1 MSDPEHGSLSR
12 REMLKRTA
20 ATGVVAAGVVGAAA
34 WFSRRPNWP
43 YPEEKVALRS
53 FAAGGEGPAMCIAK
67 GSDPG
72 ALAKAA
78 LEELGGM
85 SRFVTAGD
93 VVLVKPNVA
102 FDRPA
107 WQGAT
112 ANPDVVG
119 AIVAACK
126 DAGAAE
132 VLVTDNPIHAPEGC
146 FRKSGI
152 GRAAE
157 DAGGTVL
164 LPRPDL
170 FAPVSLEGTLLDGW
184 SVLVAPLLRA
194 TKVIGIAPVKDHNLA
209 LASMTMKNWYGLLGG
224 PRNRLHQRMDE
235 TIATLASLIRPTLSV
250 LDGSTIMIRN
260 GPTGGSVED
269 LVRGDVLAIGTDTV
283 ALDAFGATLLG
294 LGVEDLPYL
303 RMAQDAGA
311 GTWDFESLQP
321 RRISG

>member
-1 MSDPEHGSLSR
+1 MSEQSAPLSR

-20 ATGVVAAGVVGAAA
+20 ATGVLAAGVVGAGA

-43 YPEEKVALRS
+43 YPEEHVVLPP
-53 FAAGGEGPAMCIAK
+53 FAGSTEGPAMVIAK
-67 GSDPG
+67 GTDPA
-72 ALAKAA
+72 ALARAA

-85 SRFVTAGD
+85 SRFITAGD

-107 WQGAT
+107 WQGTT

-152 GRAAE
+152 GRATE

-164 LPRPDL
+164 LPRPDA
-170 FAPVSLEGTLLDGW
+170 FAPVVLADTILDGW
-184 SVLVAPLLRA
+184 PVYVAPLLRA
-194 TKVIGIAPVKDHNLA
+194 TKVIGIAPIKDHNLA

-224 PRNRLHQRMDE
+224 PRNQLHQKMDE

-250 LDGSTIMIRN
+250 LDGSRIMIRN
-260 GPTGGSVED
+260 GPTGGSLED
-269 LVRGDVLAIGTDTV
+269 LIRGDTLAIGTDSV

-321 RRISG
+321 RRITG

>member
-1 MSDPEHGSLSR
+1 M
-12 REMLKRTA
+12 
-20 ATGVVAAGVVGAAA
+20 
-34 WFSRRPNWP
+34 
-43 YPEEKVALRS
+43 
-53 FAAGGEGPAMCIAK
+53 
-67 GSDPG
+67 
-72 ALAKAA
+72 
-78 LEELGGM
+78 
-85 SRFVTAGD
+85 
-93 VVLVKPNVA
+93 VLVKPNVA

-119 AIVAACK
+119 AVVKACT

-146 FRKSGI
+146 FRKSGV

-157 DAGGTVL
+157 EAGGTVL
-164 LPRPDL
+164 LPRPDA
-170 FAPVSLEGTLLDGW
+170 FAPVQLPDTLLDGW
-184 SVLVAPLLRA
+184 PVYVAPLLRA

-250 LDGSTIMIRN
+250 LDGSRIMIRN

-269 LVRGDVLAIGTDTV
+269 LIRGDVLAIGTDTV

-294 LGVEDLPYL
+294 LGVDDLPYL
-303 RMAQDAGA
+303 SMAQDAGA

-321 RRISG
+321 RRITG

>member
-1 MSDPEHGSLSR
+1 MSAPTRISR
-12 REMLKRTA
+12 REMLERTA
-20 ATGVVAAGVVGAAA
+20 AAGLVSAWVVGAAA
-34 WFSRRPNWP
+34 WFGSRPNWP
-43 YPEEKVALRS
+43 YPVEKVALPS
-53 FAAGGEGPAMCIAK
+53 FAAGGEGPALVIAK
-67 GSDPG
+67 GADPG
-72 ALAKAA
+72 ALTRAA

-112 ANPDVVG
+112 ANPEVVG
-119 AIVAACK
+119 AVVAACI

-157 DAGGTVL
+157 NAGGAVL
-164 LPRPDL
+164 LPRKDA
-170 FAPVSLEGTLLDGW
+170 FAPVLLADTLLDGW
-184 SVLVAPLLRA
+184 PVYVAPLLRA

-209 LASMTMKNWYGLLGG
+209 LASLTLKNWYGMLGG
-224 PRNRLHQRMDE
+224 PRNRLHQKMDE
-235 TIATLASLIRPTLSV
+235 TIATLATLIRPTLSV
-250 LDGSTIMIRN
+250 LDGSRIMFRN
-260 GPTGGSVED
+260 GPTGGSVDD
-269 LVRGDVLAIGTDTV
+269 LIRGDVLAIGTDPV
-283 ALDAFGATLLG
+283 ALDAYGATLLG

-303 RMAQDAGA
+303 GMAQEAGS
-311 GTWDFESLQP
+311 GTHDFESLRP
-321 RRISG
+321 RRITG